1 MIGASPGPVSEAR
14 DDDVVIGV
22 MPSCSN
28 APGGAIGGGAN
39 SPAGG
44 AIGPLA
50 GVFGVVKPP
59 PPGLARTERPVVG
72 DALFGDAPAT
82 IGATGLRTEPD
93 PVVEGTIGAAGVRGD
108 SEVAGT
114 EAAGAE
120 GPKRDESVDAGTS
133 GGTGVRGDSGDVDG
147 VPGDDPGGGVGRGGA
162 GAGGADNDGGG
173 DATGGGGG
181 GAMRGASDA
190 GALNH
195 CAGPIISGGPSEC
208 GIFAGSGEGG
218 PGGGGIGGT
227 VDTRRGGGIDFTGTP
242 ANDSA

>member
-1 MIGASPGPVSEAR
+1 MSF
-14 DDDVVIGV
+14 
-22 MPSCSN
+22 
-28 APGGAIGGGAN
+28 AIGSLIRARGREWVVLPESSGDTLVARPLGG
-39 SPAGG
+39 
-44 AIGPLA
+44 
-50 GVFGVVKPP
+50 
-59 PPGLARTERPVVG
+59 
-72 DALFGDAPAT
+72 
-82 IGATGLRTEPD
+82 
-93 PVVEGTIGAAGVRGD
+93 GD

-120 GPKRDESVDAGTS
+120 GPKRDEIVDAGTS

-147 VPGDDPGGGVGRGGA
+147 VPGDDPGGGVGRSGA

-173 DATGGGGG
+173 DATGG

-227 VDTRRGGGIDFTGTP
+227 VDTRRGAGIDFTGTP